1 MIGCP
6 SPDSSPCMNVTGTLP
21 PIIWCANG
29 GAGTSTPALAAST
42 PNLVIKLCLVDLRR
56 RGLRVPWLGAAS
68 DGAQSRRHSSSARES
83 SQDHRDAPRDEP
95 DNSVRDGRSPGSRV
109 SASGHLPGFP
119 VVSWPSAHRLQLRGQ
134 PRIWGPMPLEANDP

>member
-42 PNLVIKLCLVDLRR
+42 PNLVSKLLIVDLRR

-109 SASGHLPGFP
+109 RASGHLPGFP
-119 VVSWPSAHRLQLRGQ
+119 VVSLAFSSPTTVAGAAADL
-134 PRIWGPMPLEANDP
+134 GPHAFGG